1 MGTGSDGEPVF
12 LRDIWPTAE
21 EVRETVGASITPEL
35 FSTTYAKV
43 FEGDERWRTLPVP
56 AGGTFEW
63 DPESTYVRR
72 PPFFEGLEPEPAPIG
87 DITGARALAVLG
99 DSVNYSI
106 GHFIGPRAFRPHE
119 TKLGRWLKPEYL
131 DRTHRF
137 YEKYGGF
144 TIIIGRFVP
153 IVRTFAP
160 FLAGVGAM
168 TYRKFLAYNMIGAA
182 AWVAMLVY
190 AGYLFGNIPW
200 VKDNLA
206 YIVVAIVIVSILPMG
221 AQFLRERRARN
232 RAARQSLPPDRVKN
246 PAADDA
252 RD

>member
-1 MGTGSDGEPVF
+1 MFAALFMVIFAETGLVVF
-12 LRDIWPTAE
+12 PLLPGDSLLFVA
-21 EVRETVGASITPEL
+21 GAVVAASGINVHLLVLTL
-35 FSTTYAKV
+35 FVA
-43 FEGDERWRTLPVP
+43 
-56 AGGTFEW
+56 
-63 DPESTYVRR
+63 
-72 PPFFEGLEPEPAPIG
+72 
-87 DITGARALAVLG
+87 AVLG

-106 GHFIGPRAFRPHE
+106 GHFIGPRAFKPHE

-182 AWVAMLVY
+182 AWVAILVY

-206 YIVVAIVIVSILPMG
+206 YIVVAIVIVSILPM
-221 AQFLRERRARN
+221 ALQFLRERRARN
-232 RAARQSLPPDRVKN
+232 RGAAQSLPPERARN
-246 PAADDA
+246 PADDA

>member
-1 MGTGSDGEPVF
+1 MLTTLLYSIFALDHTLSALAAEHAGLMFAALFLVIFAETGLVVF
-12 LRDIWPTAE
+12 PLLPGDSLLFVA
-21 EVRETVGASITPEL
+21 GAVVAASGINVHLLVLTL
-35 FSTTYAKV
+35 FVA
-43 FEGDERWRTLPVP
+43 
-56 AGGTFEW
+56 
-63 DPESTYVRR
+63 
-72 PPFFEGLEPEPAPIG
+72 
-87 DITGARALAVLG
+87 AVLG
-99 DSVNYSI
+99 DSLNYSI
-106 GHFIGPRAFRPHE
+106 GHFIGPRAFKPHE

-182 AWVAMLVY
+182 AWVAILVY

-206 YIVVAIVIVSILPMG
+206 YIVVAIVIVSVLPMVL
-221 AQFLRERRARN
+221 QFLRERRARK
-232 RAARQSLPPDRVKN
+232 RGVARSLPLERVRN
-246 PAADDA
+246 PAADDV